1 VTPKLKE
8 NPKEWWKF
16 TAVLALALA
25 IVSALLQRRKI
36 ISREMLFGVIG
47 LLALA
52 LLCCALRPKWFRGF
66 YRAGMTTS
74 FHVGQAIGV
83 VLLTFFFLVVLT
95 PIGLVLRLL
104 GKDLLRLKRPPGAQT
119 YWRSARP
126 THQFDRQF

>member
-1 VTPKLKE
+1 MTPKLKE

-16 TAVLALALA
+16 TAVMALALA

-52 LLCCALRPKWFRGF
+52 LLGCALRPKWFRGF
-66 YRAGMTTS
+66 YRAGMTIS
-74 FHVGQAIGV
+74 FHVGQAIGG
-83 VLLTFFFLVVLT
+83 VLLTIFFLVVLT
-95 PIGLVLRLL
+95 PIGLGLRLL

-119 YWRSARP
+119 YWLSART

>member
-16 TAVLALALA
+16 TAVMALALA
-25 IVSALLQRRKI
+25 IVSALLQRRKV

-66 YRAGMTTS
+66 YRAGMTIS
-74 FHVGQAIGV
+74 FHVGQVIGG
-83 VLLTFFFLVVLT
+83 VLLTIFFLVVLT
-95 PIGLVLRLL
+95 PIGLGLRLL

-119 YWRSARP
+119 YWLPARP
-126 THQFDRQF
+126 THQFDRHF

>member
-16 TAVLALALA
+16 TAVVALALA
-25 IVSALLQRRKI
+25 IVSALLQRRRV
-36 ISREMLFGVIG
+36 ISREMLFAIIG
-47 LLALA
+47 LLALV

-66 YRAGMTTS
+66 YRAGMTIS
-74 FHVGQAIGV
+74 FHVGQATGV

-95 PIGLVLRLL
+95 PIGLGLRLL

-119 YWRSARP
+119 YWLPART

>member
-1 VTPKLKE
+1 MTPKLKE

-16 TAVLALALA
+16 TAVMALALA

-66 YRAGMTTS
+66 YRAGMTIS
-74 FHVGQAIGV
+74 FHLGQVIGV
-83 VLLTFFFLVVLT
+83 VLLTVFFLVVLT

-119 YWRSARP
+119 YWLSARP

>member
-1 VTPKLKE
+1 MTPKLKQ

-16 TAVLALALA
+16 TAVIALALA
-25 IVSALLQRRKI
+25 FGSGLLQRRKI

-47 LLALA
+47 LLTLA

-66 YRAGMTTS
+66 YRAGMTIS

-104 GKDLLRLKRPPGAQT
+104 GKDLLRLKRPPGAQS
-119 YWRSARP
+119 YWLSART
-126 THQFDRQF
+126 THRFDRQF